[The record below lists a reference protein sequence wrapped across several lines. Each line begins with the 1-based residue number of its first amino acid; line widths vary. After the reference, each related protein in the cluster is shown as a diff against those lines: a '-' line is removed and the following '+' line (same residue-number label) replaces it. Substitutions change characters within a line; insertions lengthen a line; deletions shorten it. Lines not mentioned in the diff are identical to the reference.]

1 VRRADSNSNERHY
14 TGALQPEETIAASG
28 SVGVVTGLARFP
40 VKSMGGERLE
50 EAQLTERG
58 IVGDRAFAIIDV
70 ETGKVASAKSVRLFP
85 HLLRC
90 KAAFVETPR
99 AARELPPLRIT
110 LPDGQ
115 VVTSDSTNVNRALSA
130 GFGRDVRLAR
140 SAPEDFTI
148 DQYHPDIED
157 ADPAGGDRV
166 VEQRLGSAYFD
177 ALGIQS
183 PVPVGAFFDLYPISL
198 LTTSTLARL
207 AELAP
212 GVRFDPRR
220 FRMNVIVDVREAGFP
235 ENAWI
240 SRDVA
245 LGDTVRLRVAKH
257 DLRCVMTTL
266 AQDELPIEP
275 EVLRALVRHNRIQVG
290 ETGYPCAGVYAV
302 VGSPG
307 TLRTGDPVTI
317 V

>member
-1 VRRADSNSNERHY
+1 LAQR
-14 TGALQPEETIAASG
+14 PEETIATNG
-28 SVGVVTGLARFP
+28 SVGAVTALARFP

-50 EAQLTERG
+50 EAPLTERG
-58 IVGDRAFAIIDV
+58 IVGDRAFAIVDV

-85 HLLRC
+85 RLMRC
-90 KAAFVETPR
+90 KAAFVESPR
-99 AARELPPLRIT
+99 AGHELPPVRIT

-115 VVTSDSTNVNRALSA
+115 AVTSDSSDVDRTLSA
-130 GFGRDVRLAR
+130 SFGREVRLAR

-148 DQYHPDIED
+148 DQYHPDIEG
-157 ADPAGGDRV
+157 ADPDGRRDQV
-166 VEQRLGSAYFD
+166 VEQKLGSAYFD

-183 PVPVGAFFDLYPISL
+183 PVPAGAFFDLYPMSL

-235 ENAWI
+235 ENGWI
-240 SRDVA
+240 GRDVA

-266 AQDELPIEP
+266 AQDELPNEP
-275 EVLRALVRHNRIQVG
+275 EVLRALVSHNPIQVG
-290 ETGYPCAGVYAV
+290 KAGYPCAGVYAV
-302 VGSPG
+302 VGAPG

-317 V
+317 A